1 MTWAQEHFMVQSF
14 DEEYLQY
21 RHKAKVPPRFIFL
34 AVLVELRRLAMTKSG
49 CGSPWESPALNR
61 NRSGRACRDQGSGF
75 NRRSNQNERAHLKVV
90 PSWVKAAFIS

>member
-34 AVLVELRRLAMTKSG
+34 AVLVELRRLAMTK
-49 CGSPWESPALNR
+49 R
-61 NRSGRACRDQGSGF
+61 
-75 NRRSNQNERAHLKVV
+75 
-90 PSWVKAAFIS
+90 